1 MDDRRQQETLD
12 YYCGNNM
19 ARLRQI
25 AYPIFT
31 RFGGISPKD
40 YDEFYSEANRTVWSA
55 AASFDDSRG
64 EEFEAF
70 LKSCLS
76 RKFKSLMTNRNRVKR
91 VADRMCVSLDAPV
104 EEEGGATLGDLILS
118 PFDLETELL
127 IETGTPSGSRM
138 EQYLERLSRRQR
150 EIAALLSEG
159 YKPSEIREQLRLSDK
174 EYSNHMAMLR
184 SYENVSV
191 LF

>member
-1 MDDRRQQETLD
+1 MRQQHGEAQADCLPD
-12 YYCGNNM
+12 FHPVRRNLAEG
-19 ARLRQI
+19 LRRI
-25 AYPIFT
+25 
-31 RFGGISPKD
+31 
-40 YDEFYSEANRTVWSA
+40 YSEANRTVWSA

-127 IETGTPSGSRM
+127 IETGTPSSSRM
-138 EQYLERLSRRQR
+138 EQYLERLSRKQR

-159 YKPSEIREQLRLSDK
+159 YKPSEIREQLHLSEK
-174 EYSNHMAMLR
+174 EYSNHMTMLR

>member
-1 MDDRRQQETLD
+1 MRPCLLYT
-12 YYCGNNM
+12 
-19 ARLRQI
+19 
-25 AYPIFT
+25 
-31 RFGGISPKD
+31 
-40 YDEFYSEANRTVWSA
+40 
-55 AASFDDSRG
+55 SFDDSRG

-138 EQYLERLSRRQR
+138 EQYLERLSRKQR

-159 YKPSEIREQLRLSDK
+159 YKPSEIREQLHLSEK

>member
-1 MDDRRQQETLD
+1 MDDKRQQETLD

-104 EEEGGATLGDLILS
+104 E
-118 PFDLETELL
+118 
-127 IETGTPSGSRM
+127 
-138 EQYLERLSRRQR
+138 
-150 EIAALLSEG
+150 
-159 YKPSEIREQLRLSDK
+159 
-174 EYSNHMAMLR
+174 
-184 SYENVSV
+184 
-191 LF
+191 